1 MTIANKIVLNRY
13 VAGALL
19 AAAIFGVPH
28 ATRAQTN
35 DVAVCESVSGQA
47 SIDACTRLIAS
58 KQFTGAPLATIFNNR
73 GEAYD
78 EMGDDDKA
86 FEDFSEAIKLNP
98 AFAAAYDNRAELY
111 RWRGE
116 YERGIADYAEAI
128 RLDPANPAYWNGR
141 CWMRA
146 TMKRDLQEALRDCDE
161 ALKRLPN
168 SANALDSRA
177 LTLFQMGRLDE
188 ALASYNAALAAQPN
202 KPHSLYGRGLV
213 KLKKGDNAG
222 GEADLA
228 AAKAAEAEI
237 ELEFAH
243 FKLN

>member
-1 MTIANKIVLNRY
+1 MNPIAFRLFIAALC
-13 VAGALL
+13 GA
-19 AAAIFGVPH
+19 AFFNMVSAVH
-28 ATRAQTN
+28 AQTN

-47 SIDACTRLIAS
+47 TIDACTRLIS
-58 KQFTGAPLATIFNNR
+58 SEGFTGAQLAAILNNR

-78 EMGDDDKA
+78 LEGDDDKA
-86 FEDFSEAIKLNP
+86 FADFSEAIRLNP

-111 RWRGE
+111 RWRGD
-116 YERGIADYAEAI
+116 YERGIADYNEAI
-128 RLDPANPAYWNGR
+128 RIEPANAAYWNGR

-146 TMKRDLQEALRDCDE
+146 TMKRDLNDALRDCDE

-177 LTLFQMGRLDE
+177 LTLFQLGRLDE
-188 ALASYNAALAAQPN
+188 ALLVYNAALAAQPN

-213 KLKKGDNAG
+213 KLKQGDNTG

-228 AAKAAEAEI
+228 AAKAADAEI
-237 ELEFAH
+237 EGEFTQ
-243 FKLN
+243 FELN